1 MTTPLLA
8 LERVAFV
15 LPDGRPLFTD
25 LDVQLDQRRTGLVG
39 RNGVGKS
46 VLARIVAGDLAP
58 TGGQCLRAGSVH
70 YLPQQIVPAQGASVA
85 SVAGVRPVL
94 DALARIENGSVDVA
108 DFDLVVDRWDMRE
121 RFQAGLIE
129 CGLGQLRAH
138 WPAATLSGGEL
149 TRVALLGAWLGQ
161 ADYLVLDEPSN
172 HLDRDQRSAL
182 LDQLRRWQRGLLV
195 VSHDREL
202 LESME
207 RIVELTPGG
216 AHDYAGGYS
225 FYAQARARHQAQAER
240 DLARVKLERRRGEA
254 EMREQRERQQR
265 RQSRDA
271 RQARDANQAKILL
284 GNLKQWSQA
293 SAGKLQHRHAD
304 LAAKREE
311 DVREASQRVES
322 EPAVALFAPL
332 PPAAAQRRAVR
343 LEQLLLPFGTA
354 AAHPLDLDIGGCQRI
369 GLVGA
374 NGSGKSTLL
383 KVLAGSLAPAGGR
396 CEVNVPAAYLGQQLE
411 TLAAQASPLQSL
423 ADANPTATQAELRTR
438 LALLGLPGEAALM
451 PNDHLSGGQRLKAAL
466 ACAVYR
472 VQPAE
477 LLLLDEPTN
486 HLDLASVEALEAML
500 LRYPGAMVVVSHD
513 EAFLQRLA
521 LDARLDAGAQ
531 GWRLTLM

>member
-8 LERVAFV
+8 LERVAFA

-25 LDVQLDQRRTGLVG
+25 LDLQLDARRTGLVG

-46 VLARIVAGDLAP
+46 VLARILAGELAP

-70 YLPQQIVPAQGASVA
+70 YLPQQIVPPRGATVA
-85 SVAGVRPVL
+85 TVAGVQPAL
-94 DALARIENGSVDVA
+94 DALARIEAGSVDVA
-108 DFDLVVDRWDMRE
+108 DFDLVAERWDLRE
-121 RFQAGLIE
+121 RVRSGLIE
-129 CGLGQLRAH
+129 CGLGHLRAEM
-138 WPAATLSGGEL
+138 PAAMLSGGEL
-149 TRVALLGAWLGQ
+149 TRLALLGAWLGE

-172 HLDRDQRSAL
+172 HLDRDHRSAL
-182 LDQLRRWQRGLLV
+182 LQQLGQWPRGLLV

-207 RIVELTPGG
+207 RILELTPGG
-216 AHDYAGGYS
+216 LHDYAGGYS
-225 FYAQARARHQAQAER
+225 LYAQERARQHEQAER
-240 DLARVKLERRRGEA
+240 ELARLKLERRRGEA

-284 GNLKQWSQA
+284 GNQKQWSQA

-304 LAAKREE
+304 LSARLAD
-311 DVREASQRVES
+311 DVREAARRVEPES
-322 EPAVALFAPL
+322 AVALFAPL
-332 PPAAAQRRAVR
+332 PPSAAQRRAAR
-343 LEQLLLPFGTA
+343 LEQLVLPFGAA
-354 AAHPLDLDIGGCQRI
+354 AAHALDLDIGGRQRI

-383 KVLAGSLAPAGGR
+383 KVLAGSLAPASGR

-411 TLAAQASPLQSL
+411 TLAADASPLQSL
-423 ADANPTATQAELRTR
+423 SDANPSATHAELRTR
-438 LALLGLPGEAALM
+438 LALLGLSADAALT
-451 PNDHLSGGQRLKAAL
+451 PNHRLSGGQRLKAAL

-472 VQPAE
+472 TQPAE

-500 LRYPGAMVVVSHD
+500 LRYPGALVVVSHD
-513 EAFLQRLA
+513 EAFLHRLT
-521 LDARLDAGAQ
+521 LDARLEARAQ
-531 GWRLTLM
+531 GWQWTLM